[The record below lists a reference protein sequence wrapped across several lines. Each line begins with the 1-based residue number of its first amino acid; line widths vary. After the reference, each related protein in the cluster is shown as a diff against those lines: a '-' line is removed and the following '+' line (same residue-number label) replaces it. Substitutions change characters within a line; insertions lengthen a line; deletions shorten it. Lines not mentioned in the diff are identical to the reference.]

1 MLKSND
7 TSTGLTFKTGKV
19 IFRINKCE
27 YEFVRGLV
35 AKDFAKA
42 KEQNKVINSFLIIKL
57 FQQLYR
63 TNNLI
68 AIHSSVFKE
77 SISSHNYC
85 KHLDYLVLNGVVEY
99 TGAKK
104 ETYKVDG
111 RTKFKSSTKKY
122 RTLTMAY
129 SGTSNIF
136 DDTYQEVE
144 VTLGVSSE
152 VYELLRTANNIIVK
166 MDFNQRANKVRER
179 LNDIAES
186 NFHELQSSAL
196 LVKLIKDVYSGKIN
210 ARTTWR
216 RRINQIANEML
227 LASNNGVISKDKDS
241 SGELKQ
247 LESSIELLAIK
258 IIKNIYEIRS
268 KNNKKIEQIVESFL
282 TESNRNQIVTH
293 DKKLTRQSN
302 EMKLGFY
309 TDLSIGVDGLDC
321 CYCMADLKHIAR
333 LNQVPVFKEDGKLY
347 SSLANLRR
355 DIRKFVFFR
364 GERLVE
370 VSDIPSAHFT
380 MLPRI
385 FEKCDI
391 KIDSLELCSYKW
403 LTQGGDLYSTVARTS
418 NFSRDEIKQSFQSF
432 FSIKSETQYLHH
444 SHKDVEQRKAICHY
458 FKYVYPNIYQSLLNF
473 HTSFD
478 RSIKSYANEV
488 ESEIMN
494 EICGRIMLENLHP
507 FRIHDAIYMTA
518 SEYARSYV
526 DIKDLAIFLI
536 NNPGSNPL
544 F

>member
-19 IFRINKCE
+19 RFRINKCE

-152 VYELLRTANNIIVK
+152 VYELLRTANNIIIK

-196 LVKLIKDVYSGKIN
+196 LVKLIKDVYSAK
-210 ARTTWR
+210 
-216 RRINQIANEML
+216 
-227 LASNNGVISKDKDS
+227 
-241 SGELKQ
+241 
-247 LESSIELLAIK
+247 
-258 IIKNIYEIRS
+258 
-268 KNNKKIEQIVESFL
+268 
-282 TESNRNQIVTH
+282 
-293 DKKLTRQSN
+293 
-302 EMKLGFY
+302 
-309 TDLSIGVDGLDC
+309 
-321 CYCMADLKHIAR
+321 
-333 LNQVPVFKEDGKLY
+333 
-347 SSLANLRR
+347 
-355 DIRKFVFFR
+355 
-364 GERLVE
+364 
-370 VSDIPSAHFT
+370 
-380 MLPRI
+380 
-385 FEKCDI
+385 
-391 KIDSLELCSYKW
+391 
-403 LTQGGDLYSTVARTS
+403 
-418 NFSRDEIKQSFQSF
+418 
-432 FSIKSETQYLHH
+432 
-444 SHKDVEQRKAICHY
+444 
-458 FKYVYPNIYQSLLNF
+458 
-473 HTSFD
+473 
-478 RSIKSYANEV
+478 
-488 ESEIMN
+488 
-494 EICGRIMLENLHP
+494 
-507 FRIHDAIYMTA
+507 
-518 SEYARSYV
+518 
-526 DIKDLAIFLI
+526 
-536 NNPGSNPL
+536 
-544 F
+544 